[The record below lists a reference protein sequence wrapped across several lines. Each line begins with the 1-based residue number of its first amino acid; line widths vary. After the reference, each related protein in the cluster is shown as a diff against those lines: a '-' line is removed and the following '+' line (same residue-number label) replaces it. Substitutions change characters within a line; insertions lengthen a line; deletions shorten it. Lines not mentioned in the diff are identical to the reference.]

1 MLKAV
6 ETLVMAHNNKK
17 VGNHATYFSQNCE
30 VQYFTYHGNIICTVD
45 WRNKTVRL
53 SNCGWNTSSTNR
65 ALNDYKRYFSDGRNF
80 APGVEFEIT
89 DTREK

>member
-6 ETLVMAHNNKK
+6 ETLVNANNNKK
-17 VGNHATYFSQNCE
+17 VGNHAMYFSQNYE

-45 WRNKTVRL
+45 WKNKTVRL
-53 SNCGWNTSSTNR
+53 TNCGWNTTSTNR
-65 ALNDYKRYFSDGRNF
+65 ALNDYKRWFSDSRNF
-80 APGVEFEIT
+80 ALGVEFEII